1 MKHLGRAGY
10 LRSTAHLIDLV
21 SMLADGIG
29 RVEDFR
35 LLAASEVS
43 VIAFT
48 SATIDLADVHR
59 RMAEGG
65 WGQGYGELR
74 GMPFIRLSVHPS
86 RHREI
91 AAGFLRALAEAA
103 RGARRR

>member
-1 MKHLGRAGY
+1 M
-10 LRSTAHLIDLV
+10 
-21 SMLADGIG
+21 
-29 RVEDFR
+29 
-35 LLAASEVS
+35 AA
-43 VIAFT
+43 
-48 SATIDLADVHR
+48 
-59 RMAEGG
+59 GG

-86 RHREI
+86 RDRES